1 MLSRGIFSA
10 LVEYLCKS
18 TKELMKNKIRIYLK
32 NLDKASM
39 FGKALEFLA
48 KNTMLPSDAKKQDP
62 IFTKR

>member
-1 MLSRGIFSA
+1 MQVYEGLNEKQNQDIF
-10 LVEYLCKS
+10 
-18 TKELMKNKIRIYLK
+18 LK
-32 NLDKASM
+32 KLDKASM